1 LLQQEEAHQY
11 NALVQWFPT
20 FFDAFLPLLISELFI
35 PPLWNFHSSPVR
47 VCRLVFGT
55 MVFINERILI
65 NKSGTKIF
73 ATNIGTKVFQQK
85 RVIVH

>member
-1 LLQQEEAHQY
+1 
-11 NALVQWFPT
+11 
-20 FFDAFLPLLISELFI
+20 
-35 PPLWNFHSSPVR
+35 
-47 VCRLVFGT
+47 